1 MFFTKHEI
9 SLLLSVCNDE
19 GEGLMEVIKSMGFVQ
34 KDDMEKKRDKF
45 FQDLEKKDDTIHH
58 DWLKSN
64 PLSIPSACSV
74 CSTPKHLEIQEYYF
88 SIDDV
93 VKAASKKGYDIIIKT
108 ENGYSMRDLS
118 DRDKWAH
125 KAISV
130 WKKKIDIKT
139 HVKEMIVSN
148 NITKRDDLD
157 VVCGGVYNPQF
168 ILGMITQSLNI
179 NVCGTDGGWMW
190 GLSKY
195 EKDIV
200 FESLHTNVP
209 GFDKYEP
216 EPDPE
221 SEPDSDSDS
230 EDEELD
236 VEEVEIN
243 GKKYYKDEHGNVYDP
258 DSGDE
263 VGKYVDGEIVEN

>member
-1 MFFTKHEI
+1 MTFTEHEL
-9 SLLLSVCNDE
+9 SRLLSVCNDE
-19 GEGLMEVIKSMGFVQ
+19 GNGLMEVIKSMGFVQ

-45 FQDLEKKDDTIHH
+45 FQDLEKKDDIIHH
-58 DWLKSN
+58 GWLKSN
-64 PLSIPSACSV
+64 PLSIPSS

-88 SIDDV
+88 SIDDA

-108 ENGYSMRDLS
+108 ENGYSLRNLS
-118 DRDKWAH
+118 DRDKWAP
-125 KAISV
+125 KVISV

-148 NITKRDDLD
+148 DITKRDDLD

-179 NVCGTDGGWMW
+179 NVCGTNGGWLW
-190 GLSKY
+190 CLSKD

-216 EPDPE
+216 ERALVKKKTVKEPE
-221 SEPDSDSDS
+221 P
-230 EDEELD
+230 EDEEFD
-236 VEEVEIN
+236 VEEVEID
-243 GKKYYKDEHGNVYDP
+243 GKKYYKDEKGNCV
-258 DSGDE
+258 
-263 VGKYVDGEIVEN
+263 